1 MKAISVFKKAAIPAL
16 VLLLILAMTVSII
29 PMVSAD
35 DASAPKIASNTLAIS
50 GDISL
55 VTYFTPTNLADED
68 YVTVTVP
75 RQDGSPKTIT
85 TTVAELNASK
95 DAGGRWVVKA
105 PIAAALLTDTV
116 TITWY
121 KDGNAIA
128 TYERCAKTDYID
140 KVFTAAETN
149 AAYASLLDPLKNL
162 LNYGSMAQ
170 IQFSHSTDT
179 LANEGL
185 YFGDNPIDGMTAENL
200 YDAKAGEFTSTEN
213 IKFLGAQAYL
223 QSAVRLRVYF
233 NAPQGATVTIS
244 DGSKTKQVRV
254 NKDETGYFVNINNI
268 ASFNFD
274 KEYTVT
280 VTCGSETATAKYS
293 VLGYALDV
301 VDSYKI
307 TDNNQKNS
315 AKALYHFYAFTKAY
329 TNNSYTPGPASC
341 THTRAHT
348 EKYSIVCSDCGEAL
362 AEPIKLD
369 LKATPTNTVYAG
381 VPTDVKFTLAVSG
394 KVNLQ
399 SIVTTLKAQGVTF
412 TFKSIEFPQENNSSI
427 QGEAAINIV
436 LDAGSAIKESAQLV
450 TVTYTVTAEAGTYKI
465 APTVREAY
473 NEDGDDITS
482 TVKTAYAVLEVAKSA
497 CDCDKTNAGY
507 DSMNGKHRFYC
518 NDCRIVSD
526 WENHT
531 AASEWTPVIGPMD
544 INGKI
549 YEEKICSVCEKAAE
563 TREMY
568 YNNSADTIYVG
579 NTVINP
585 IDNEYHNQT
594 VGYHV
599 TAANTYKTFVVSDEN
614 FIDVDGNRLTL
625 TDTFKVSGWFAV
637 SGGVERYVVKIND
650 GEWVTL
656 EGKPSTPA
664 SGSGIYNAIDKDTN
678 ITGGAEKFTNASYQ
692 GKLTVPNIKK
702 YGNQTISLTIAAV
715 PAINPGTPENPNVLI
730 IGVVENLFVTC
741 NHDEF
746 SNLATTSSPTVFTG
760 TCACGKTVEVT
771 DVNEKGLKMFNA
783 DEIVNRAGGQGGS
796 NYSITKMSENGLEF
810 ARFELSNDKTSSSE
824 YLFYIANGE
833 SPATI
838 SSDSL
843 GNAFMIIYRANDK
856 YYPTLTMFENQGSWI
871 NKSTTLKS
879 DGEWHIAAF
888 DMTTFVSKDKDNNVI
903 ASYDTSKDLTQLRL
917 DIFDGYE
924 MSKGATIDIAYMGF
938 FDDANHAMANYE
950 LAFKKYNFD
959 KANWVITLDAFYVN
973 GINSTKYTNG
983 TGPVSKGAG
992 QLFTYTVDLSGYEV
1006 KTYNQSLIFNGWIV
1020 TPSGAE
1026 GIYYTITDE
1035 NGNVSDLKL
1044 YLKPNSIGANSGIA
1058 GATTQYVYG
1067 DGRLAGASFQNAN
1080 ATFDLSGYDGQ
1091 TVSIDVILK
1100 NNFGQTG
1107 TIMQITNVTLP
1118 ECTHANAVTKSY
1130 MAPTTTE
1137 AGWLAHKACDD
1148 CGKIWDT
1155 DGNPIDAIPTIA
1167 KIIPTTNKYLGY
1179 EDAKNAPIS
1188 GVNSANVS
1196 VLPSNDR
1203 SYVRFQRNG
1212 ECEDVFWLF
1221 MENNKAVTGQ
1231 YVIIKYRTDSSTS
1244 GEFWANTTANGHSS
1258 GRANFTMSFKHDGKW
1273 HIEVFNLAEEIPSY
1287 VKPENGTYTIQWS
1300 RIDMLNNKL
1309 SSGYFDIA
1317 YIAFADDI
1325 TEFSSIMQ
1333 EGDNQLCPHISAAD
1347 AEYKDAG
1354 DNHVSTCDIC
1364 GVDIISAHAMTGS
1377 PSWNETEKAYTSN
1390 CLCGKTIKQAMLH
1403 YADPIGKDPV
1413 RMTATQMDGFMRYS
1427 ATNSDDRY
1435 VHIYSGGTAVTGK
1448 YMVIKYRAYDPNN
1461 SELAL
1466 RTFFAGS
1473 AASSNTGAAGNGD
1486 QYTSRS
1492 STFIADGLWHYM
1504 IVSISDSNTQFGAN
1518 ADGTYTWKYLRFGF
1532 DASVYDGTAYVD
1544 IESLAFA
1551 DNMTAVRRYVYGDDA
1566 TYKTEATSA
1575 SNVVGS
1581 SGNFLDAKVIVEN
1594 GESFVRYSPVSGVAI
1609 PSDAFFY
1616 PYQNGTAVTGKFMVI
1631 KYRVSNGGTALGLG
1645 QIFASTV
1652 ASGGYPGVTGS
1663 AANYASPTSWVADGQ
1678 WHTMMI
1684 QPKDDNVSFTPNSD
1698 GTYSWKYL
1706 RININGITA
1715 SGYLD
1720 IAEIAFFDNAEAADE
1735 YACKNDVSAMFTINL
1750 DDVNNTI
1757 NGATFLGSNP
1767 QQTSTYTI
1775 DMSKHTPLETPK
1787 SLTLGGWFCTRGGV
1801 ASYNIRVTSIDGVAV
1816 TDPTLVLWQDV
1827 STAVRNDIYTGYG
1840 KGVGYTS
1847 ACAKGAGMN
1856 KATVDLT
1863 AWAGHTINFE
1873 IVAVTN
1879 AGTEIV
1885 AINATNVAVPAAQ

>member
-55 VTYFTPTNLADED
+55 VTYFTPTDLADTD
-68 YVTVTVP
+68 YVTVSVP
-75 RQDGSPKTIT
+75 KQGGGVNTIK

-95 DAGGRWVVKA
+95 AANNGRWAVKA
-105 PIAAALLTDTV
+105 PLAAALLTDTV

-121 KDGNAIA
+121 KGGKAIA

-200 YDAKAGEFTSTEN
+200 YDAKSGEFTSTEN

-244 DGSKTKQVRV
+244 DGSKTKQVRI
-254 NKDETGYFVNINNI
+254 NKDETGYYVNINNI

-348 EKYSIVCSDCGEAL
+348 EKYSIVCSDCGKAL

-369 LKATPTNTVYAG
+369 LKAAPTNTIYAG

-412 TFKSIEFPQENNSSI
+412 TFKSIEFPLENSSSI

-436 LDAGSAIKESAQLV
+436 LDAGSAIKESAQLA

-473 NEDGDDITS
+473 NEAGQDIKS

-507 DSMNGKHRFYC
+507 DSMNGQHRFYC

-568 YNNSADTIYVG
+568 YKNSSDTIYVG

-585 IDNEYHNQT
+585 IDNQYHNQT
-594 VGYHV
+594 VGYMNP
-599 TAANTYKTFVVSDEN
+599 AASSYNTFVVSDEN

-625 TDTFKVSGWFAV
+625 TDTFKLSGWFAV
-637 SGGVERYVVKIND
+637 SGGVERYVVKINND
-650 GEWVTL
+650 EWVTL
-656 EGKPSTPA
+656 EGNPSTPPV
-664 SGSGIYNAIDKDTN
+664 SDSGIYKAINDDTN
-678 ITGGAEKFTNASYQ
+678 ITGGAEKFTNSSYQ

-702 YGNQTISLTIAAV
+702 YGNQTITLTFAAV
-715 PAINPGTPENPNVLI
+715 PASNPGTPENPNVLI

-741 NHDEF
+741 NHDSEF
-746 SNLATTSSPTVFTG
+746 SNLTATSSPTVFTA
-760 TCACGKTVEVT
+760 TCVCGKTVEVT
-771 DVNEKGLKMFNA
+771 DVNEEGLKMFNA
-783 DEIVNRAGGQGGS
+783 DEIAHRASGQGGA
-796 NYSITKMSENGLEF
+796 NYSITKMSENGLDF
-810 ARFELSNDKTSSSE
+810 VRFELSADKSTGSE
-824 YLFYIANGE
+824 YFIYLANKDSGN
-833 SPATI
+833 ATNLTYG
-838 SSDSL
+838 L
-843 GNAFMIIYRANDK
+843 GDAFMIIYRANQK
-856 YYPTLTMFENQGSWI
+856 YLTSLYMFANHGEGWM
-871 NKSTTLKS
+871 NKSVTLS
-879 DGEWHIAAF
+879 NDGEWHFAIFDTTAF
-888 DMTTFVSKDKDNNVI
+888 
-903 ASYDTSKDLTQLRL
+903 DTSKDLTQFRL
-917 DIFDGYE
+917 DIFDDAVI
-924 MSKGATIDIAYMGF
+924 SKGAAIDIAYMGF
-938 FDDANHAMANYE
+938 FNDANHAMENYK
-950 LAFKKYNFD
+950 LAIEKYNFD
-959 KANWVITLDAFYVN
+959 KANWVVNLDAFVVDGTTYN
-973 GINSTKYTNG
+973 NKADNTNG
-983 TGPVSKGAG
+983 LGPVKKLGGEWSCISVDM
-992 QLFTYTVDLSGYEV
+992 TDYTAATFD
-1006 KTYNQSLIFNGWIV
+1006 KSLTFRGWLV

-1035 NGNVSDLKL
+1035 NGNVSDLKF
-1044 YLKPNSIGANSGIA
+1044 YLKPSALGADNGIV
-1058 GATTQYVYG
+1058 GATTQYMYG
-1067 DGRLAGASFQNAN
+1067 DGRLAGSAFQSAK

-1100 NNFGQTG
+1100 NNFGQTA
-1107 TIMQITNVTLP
+1107 TIMKITNITLA

-1148 CGKIWDT
+1148 CGKIWDGE
-1155 DGNPIDAIPTIA
+1155 GNPIDAIPTIA
-1167 KIIPTTNKYLGY
+1167 VIVPTTEKYW
-1179 EDAKNAPIS
+1179 
-1188 GVNSANVS
+1188 GVNELAAKVIYGADGSTFKTPVVSA
-1196 VLPSNDR
+1196 DR
-1203 SYVRFQRNG
+1203 SYTRFERDG
-1212 ECEDVFWLF
+1212 TSSYDGAMYLVD
-1221 MENNKAVTGQ
+1221 NKDSTEVTGQ
-1231 YVIIKYRTDSSTS
+1231 YLIYKYRTDHAADVQI
-1244 GEFWANTTANGHSS
+1244 FATTDGGANGS
-1258 GRANFTMSFKHDGKW
+1258 ANFYSKLIADGQW
-1273 HIEVFNLAEEIPSY
+1273 HIYVVNLAEKLPAY
-1287 VKPENGTYTIQWS
+1287 VKAEADGTYVLTWA
-1300 RIDMLNNKL
+1300 RIDIFDITA
-1309 SSGYFDIA
+1309 STGYFDMSWMVTCDNPA
-1317 YIAFADDI
+1317 EALTVMMD
-1325 TEFSSIMQ
+1325 
-1333 EGDNQLCPHISAAD
+1333 GDVDLCPHIASANPVYTD
-1347 AEYKDAG
+1347 LG
-1354 DNHVSTCDIC
+1354 DNHATPCLIC
-1364 GVDIISAHAMTGS
+1364 KENIISSHFMVDDPVWS
-1377 PSWNETEKAYTSN
+1377 DTEKAYTSD
-1390 CLCGKTIKQAMLH
+1390 CACGVTLNQEMLH
-1403 YADPIGKDPV
+1403 YADPIGKAPV
-1413 RMTATQMDGFMRYS
+1413 NMTATQENGFMRYS
-1427 ATNSDDRY
+1427 VTNPDDRY
-1435 VHIYSGGTAVTGK
+1435 IHIYSDGTAVTGK
-1448 YMVIKYRAYDPNN
+1448 YMVIKYRAYDPN
-1461 SELAL
+1461 STSLAH
-1466 RTFFAGS
+1466 RTYYAGS
-1473 AASSNTGAAGNGD
+1473 IAGANSSAAGNGD
-1486 QYTSRS
+1486 GHVSVS
-1492 STFIADGLWHYM
+1492 GSFIADGLWHYQ

-1551 DNMTAVRRYVYGDDA
+1551 DNMTAVNRYIYGDDA
-1566 TYKTEATSA
+1566 TYKSEGPTGST
-1575 SNVVGS
+1575 VGS
-1581 SGNFLDAKVIVEN
+1581 KDNFLDAKVIVEN

-1631 KYRVSNGGTALGLG
+1631 KYRVSNGGTALSTG
-1645 QIFASTV
+1645 QVFASTV

-1663 AANYASPTSWVADGQ
+1663 SANYATPKSWVADGQ

-1684 QPKDDNVSFTPNSD
+1684 QPKDENVSFTPNSD

-1706 RININGITA
+1706 RIDVKGITA
-1715 SGYLD
+1715 NGYLD

-1735 YACKNDVSAMFTINL
+1735 YACKNDVSTMFTVNL
-1750 DDVNNTI
+1750 DISNNEL
-1757 NGATFLGSNP
+1757 NGSTFLDKAVS
-1767 QQTSTYTI
+1767 QTSTANL
-1775 DMSKHTPLETPK
+1775 DMSKYAPLETPK
-1787 SLTLGGWFCTRGGV
+1787 SLVFGGWLCTRGGV

-1816 TDPTLVLWQDV
+1816 TNPTLVLWQDV

-1840 KGVGYTS
+1840 KGAGYTS
-1847 ACAKGAGMN
+1847 ACAKGAGIN
-1856 KATVDLT
+1856 KAKVDLT

-1879 AGTEIV
+1879 AGIEIV
-1885 AINATNVAVPAAQ
+1885 AINVINVTVPAAQ